1 MKTEAQKERNKL
13 YMRRIRVL
21 DPAKEKA
28 RNQAWA
34 AKNPER
40 KKQNFRN
47 WWLQNRAYDLWRRAK
62 GRSEKYGIKFEITAA
77 QLEEL
82 IKNTARCPYTG
93 VTLSLEPVS
102 GFKRSPWAP
111 SMDRIDSAKGYT
123 LDNIEIT
130 SLWWNLAKNE
140 WTPEV
145 METALAGLR
154 TDKL

>member
-13 YMRRIRVL
+13 HMRRIRAL

-47 WWLQNRAYDLWRRAK
+47 WWQQNRAYDLWRRAK
-62 GRSEKYGIKFEITAA
+62 HRAEKSGRTFEVTAE
-77 QLEEL
+77 QLANL
-82 IKNTARCPYTG
+82 IANTTRCPYTG
-93 VTLSLEPVS
+93 QPIDLTPMEGV
-102 GFKRSPWAP
+102 KRNPWGP
-111 SMDRIDSAKGYT
+111 SVDRKDSSKGYT

-140 WTPEV
+140 WPPEI
-145 METALAGLR
+145 MQAALDGLR
-154 TDKL
+154 AN